1 MENYTGELI
10 ALGVAVSW
18 TITALCFEYAGK
30 KIGALA
36 LNVVR
41 LTLAILMLGIM
52 LQYFTGSI
60 APWNAGWEAWG
71 WLTLSGLVGY
81 VFGDF
86 CLFNSYLIIGA
97 RFGQLFMTLAP
108 LFAAITGYLFLGEN
122 MNLSA
127 LLGMLICI
135 TGIGLSIIGQTDS
148 AKEKN
153 GNSHKWEITLPTKG
167 ILLGIG
173 AALGQ
178 GVGLVLS
185 KMGINS
191 YLTHVPPVTP
201 TETFMVPF
209 AATQVRAIVGLI
221 GFLILLFIQ
230 GRQHALLGIFRD
242 RRVLAT
248 STAGTFFGPFVGVA
262 FSLMAVQYT
271 GAGIASTLMAL
282 TPVLIILPSHYIFK
296 ERITFRQILGTLIS
310 IIGVSLFFL

>member
-52 LQYFTGSI
+52 LQYFTGRI
-60 APWNAGWEAWG
+60 APWNAGWETWG
-71 WLTLSGLVGY
+71 WLTISGLVGY

-108 LFAAITGYLFLGEN
+108 LFAAITGYLFLGED

-127 LLGMLICI
+127 LLGMLTCI
-135 TGIGLSIIGQTDS
+135 TGIGLSIIGQTGS
-148 AKEKN
+148 TKEKN
-153 GNSHKWEITLPTKG
+153 GDSSKWKITLPTKG

-191 YLTHVPPVTP
+191 YLSHVPPTTP
-201 TETFMVPF
+201 TEAFMVPF

-221 GFLILLFIQ
+221 GFLILLFLQ
-230 GRQHALLGIFRD
+230 GRQHALLGIFHD

>member
-209 AATQVRAIVGLI
+209 ATGHLHCRHLLRSIRGSRLLAHGRAIHGCRHSLHPHGPHPRADHPSLPLHFQGANHFPANTRNPHQHHRRQFIFPVIITLT
-221 GFLILLFIQ
+221 LLSLTCKHYHVIPPYPYM
-230 GRQHALLGIFRD
+230 
-242 RRVLAT
+242 LARSCNT
-248 STAGTFFGPFVGVA
+248 C
-262 FSLMAVQYT
+262 Q
-271 GAGIASTLMAL
+271 
-282 TPVLIILPSHYIFK
+282 
-296 ERITFRQILGTLIS
+296 
-310 IIGVSLFFL
+310 